1 MLWFQIS
8 EGGRKFKTKQMKK
21 KTSFGMNA
29 DLSMKTVSSV
39 KTTQAFE
46 WVFDNHDK

>member
-1 MLWFQIS
+1 
-8 EGGRKFKTKQMKK
+8 MKK

-29 DLSMKTVSSV
+29 DLSMETVSSV

-46 WVFDNHDK
+46 WVFYNHDKQPNKLTELRLESMKCK